1 MLEDRLDRAVAGGAD
16 VIAEPAGGFEPCR
29 AVAPGEAQNA
39 ETGAEA
45 LFGMRLGLHDRL
57 DERNGGGTDRAGLTH
72 HPHRR
77 PRGIAPVSAWHVL
90 RYGGV
95 AMPEE

>member
-1 MLEDRLDRAVAGGAD
+1 MLQDRLDRAVAGGAD
-16 VIAEPAGGFEPCR
+16 VIAAPAGGFEPCR

-45 LFGMRLGLHDRL
+45 LLGMGLGLHDRL
-57 DERNGGGTDRAGLTH
+57 DERDGGGTDRARFTH
-72 HPHRR
+72 HPYRR
-77 PRGIAPVSAWHVL
+77 PGSIAPMRAWHVL
-90 RYGGV
+90 RGGGV